1 MTKSLLSIALII
13 AFVLMQ
19 GLSLHGHYSPT
30 AHNDH
35 PHALP
40 GHDKLH
46 IHHHAIAI
54 DSAATEIHP
63 DEEEVNLLGTPLLR
77 DIVLDQP
84 ILLQSLLWAIVL
96 LVVWVSRDLPRPLA
110 TRLHPSPPKRFK
122 PSPRAPPR

>member
-1 MTKSLLSIALII
+1 MTKSLFSIALII

-35 PHALP
+35 PHALH

-46 IHHHAIAI
+46 IHNHSIAI
-54 DSAATEIHP
+54 DGAATESHP
-63 DEEEVNLLGTPLLR
+63 DDEEINLLGTPLLR
-77 DIVLDQP
+77 DILLDQP
-84 ILLQSLLWAIVL
+84 VLLQSLMWAIVL
-96 LVVWVSRDLPRPLA
+96 LIVWVSRDLPLPLP